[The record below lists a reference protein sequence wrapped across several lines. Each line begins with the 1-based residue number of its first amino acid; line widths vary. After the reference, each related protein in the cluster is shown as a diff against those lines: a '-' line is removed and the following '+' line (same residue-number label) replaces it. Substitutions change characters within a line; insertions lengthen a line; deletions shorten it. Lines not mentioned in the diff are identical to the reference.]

1 METIAEIKGKSV
13 RTRDRMT
20 KNRQRAEKFLR
31 DKEERS
37 MSDYRRMVSE
47 LS

>member
-1 METIAEIKGKSV
+1 
-13 RTRDRMT
+13 MT
-20 KNRQRAEKFLR
+20 KNRLRADKFLR

-37 MSDYRRMVSE
+37 MSDYRQMVSE